1 MRRSYRRGDIR
12 RPVPEPRRAGG
23 APLRVRHARRLDRGA
38 CTGRLRLGHFLADGI
53 PRPASDS
60 RGRGFRRVGL
70 RAFRPA
76 RVLRDRSCRAGRL
89 FPLGADRQRRLPALH
104 AARAH
109 PGARLA
115 VRRRIQRVPRGRADG
130 GPALARRDHPP
141 GCGVR
146 HDRLGMSAAFGLM
159 LAVFVGISLLRGP
172 IGLAMIAGGI
182 AYLGAT
188 GQDMG
193 LAAEQILNSLYGSFV
208 LIAVPMFIFAANVM
222 NSGSLSERI
231 YGLAHA
237 LMGRFRGGLAHVNVL
252 ASVIFSGMSGSA
264 IADAVGPGMVEIE
277 MMCKEN
283 RYSRPFAVA
292 VSAAS
297 ATIGPIIPPSIPMVL
312 YALVSGASVGALFL
326 GGGVPGLLM
335 AAAMMLVII
344 WIARRRNFPMEA
356 PVPWREIPRIFLRTL
371 LPLLMPV
378 LLLGGI
384 YSGVFTPTEA
394 AAVAALYALVLALFV
409 YRALDW
415 KGLVSVLAESARST
429 AVVGIIIC
437 GAFIFNYVLATEQM
451 PARVAEWFT
460 SLELGPL
467 GFLLVANL
475 VFLVL
480 GCLLDTTTLLLV
492 LVPLLV
498 PVAKAVGVDLVHFGV
513 VIVVNMMIGLLT
525 PPYGVLVFVMSG
537 LAGTPVK
544 EIVRE
549 LVPFI
554 LALVAVLFL
563 ITFVPSLVLALP
575 RR

>member
-1 MRRSYRRGDIR
+1 
-12 RPVPEPRRAGG
+12 
-23 APLRVRHARRLDRGA
+23 
-38 CTGRLRLGHFLADGI
+38 
-53 PRPASDS
+53 
-60 RGRGFRRVGL
+60 
-70 RAFRPA
+70 
-76 RVLRDRSCRAGRL
+76 
-89 FPLGADRQRRLPALH
+89 
-104 AARAH
+104 
-109 PGARLA
+109 
-115 VRRRIQRVPRGRADG
+115 
-130 GPALARRDHPP
+130 
-141 GCGVR
+141 
-146 HDRLGMSAAFGLM
+146 MSAAFALM
-159 LAVFVGISLLRGP
+159 LVVFVGVALLRGP

-193 LAAEQILNSLYGSFV
+193 LAAEQILNSLFGSFV

-222 NSGSLSERI
+222 NSGTLSERL
-231 YGLAHA
+231 YALAHA
-237 LMGRFRGGLAHVNVL
+237 IMGRFRGGLAHVNVL
-252 ASVIFSGMSGSA
+252 ASVIFAGMSGSA

-277 MMCKEN
+277 MMCKNN

-326 GGGVPGLLM
+326 GGVVPGLLM

-344 WIARRRNFPMEA
+344 RIARRRNFPMEV
-356 PVPWREIPRIFLRTL
+356 PVPWSEIPRIFVRTL

-378 LLLGGI
+378 VLLGGI

-415 KGLVSVLAESARST
+415 KALVSVLADSARST

-437 GAFIFNYVLATEQM
+437 GAFLFNYALATEQV
-451 PARVAEWFT
+451 PARLAEWFL
-460 SLELGPL
+460 SVDLGPI
-467 GFLLVANL
+467 GFLIVANL

-492 LVPLLV
+492 MVPLLL
-498 PVAKAVGVDLVHFGV
+498 PVARAVGVDLVHFGV

-525 PPYGVLVFVMSG
+525 PPYGVLLFVLSG
-537 LAGTPVK
+537 LTGTPVK
-544 EIVRE
+544 AIVRE

-554 LALVAVLFL
+554 LSLIAVLFL
-563 ITFVPSLVLALP
+563 ITFVPSLVL
-575 RR
+575 R

>member
-1 MRRSYRRGDIR
+1 
-12 RPVPEPRRAGG
+12 
-23 APLRVRHARRLDRGA
+23 
-38 CTGRLRLGHFLADGI
+38 
-53 PRPASDS
+53 
-60 RGRGFRRVGL
+60 
-70 RAFRPA
+70 
-76 RVLRDRSCRAGRL
+76 
-89 FPLGADRQRRLPALH
+89 
-104 AARAH
+104 
-109 PGARLA
+109 
-115 VRRRIQRVPRGRADG
+115 
-130 GPALARRDHPP
+130 
-141 GCGVR
+141 
-146 HDRLGMSAAFGLM
+146 MSAAFGLM
-159 LAVFVGISLLRGP
+159 LVVFVGIALLRGP

-193 LAAEQILNSLYGSFV
+193 LAAEQILNSLFGSFV

-222 NSGSLSERI
+222 NSGTLSERL
-231 YGLAHA
+231 YALAHA

-277 MMCKEN
+277 MMCKN
-283 RYSRPFAVA
+283 DRYSRPFAVA

-297 ATIGPIIPPSIPMVL
+297 ATIGPIIPPSIPM
-312 YALVSGASVGALFL
+312 
-326 GGGVPGLLM
+326 
-335 AAAMMLVII
+335 MLVII

-356 PVPWREIPRIFLRTL
+356 PVPWSEIPRIFVRTL

-378 LLLGGI
+378 VLLGGI

-415 KGLVSVLAESARST
+415 KGLVSVFAESARST
-429 AVVGIIIC
+429 AVVGVIIC
-437 GAFIFNYVLATEQM
+437 GAFLFNYALATEQI
-451 PARVAEWFT
+451 PARIADWFVA
-460 SLELGPL
+460 LDLGPL
-467 GFLLVANL
+467 AFLIVANL

-492 LVPLLV
+492 LVPLVL
-498 PVAKAVGVDLVHFGV
+498 PVARAVGVDLVHFGV

-525 PPYGVLVFVMSG
+525 PPYGVLLFVLSG
-537 LAGTPVK
+537 LTGTPVK

-554 LALVAVLFL
+554 LALIAVLFL

-575 RR
+575 MLAGYIR

>member
-1 MRRSYRRGDIR
+1 
-12 RPVPEPRRAGG
+12 
-23 APLRVRHARRLDRGA
+23 
-38 CTGRLRLGHFLADGI
+38 
-53 PRPASDS
+53 
-60 RGRGFRRVGL
+60 
-70 RAFRPA
+70 
-76 RVLRDRSCRAGRL
+76 
-89 FPLGADRQRRLPALH
+89 
-104 AARAH
+104 
-109 PGARLA
+109 
-115 VRRRIQRVPRGRADG
+115 
-130 GPALARRDHPP
+130 
-141 GCGVR
+141 
-146 HDRLGMSAAFGLM
+146 MSAAFVLM
-159 LAVFVGISLLRGP
+159 LAVFVGAALLRAP
-172 IGLAMIAGGI
+172 VGLAMIAGGI

-193 LAAEQILNSLYGSFV
+193 LAAEQILNGLFGSFV

-222 NSGSLSERI
+222 NSGTLSERL
-231 YGLAHA
+231 YALAHA

-264 IADAVGPGMVEIE
+264 IADAVGPGMIEIE
-277 MMCKEN
+277 MMCKGN
-283 RYSRPFAVA
+283 RYPRAFAVA

-312 YALVSGASVGALFL
+312 YALVSGASVGALFI
-326 GGGVPGLLM
+326 GGIVPGLLM
-335 AAAMMLVII
+335 AGAMMLVIA
-344 WIARRRNFPMEA
+344 WVARRRGFPMEA
-356 PVPWREIPRIFLRTL
+356 PLPWPEIPRIFLRTL

-378 LLLGGI
+378 VLLGGI

-415 KGLVSVLAESARST
+415 RGLVSVLADSARQT

-437 GAFIFNYVLATEQM
+437 GAFLFNYVLASEQI
-451 PARVAEWFT
+451 PERVAEWFA

-498 PVAKAVGVDLVHFGV
+498 PVARSLGVDLVHFGV

-525 PPYGVLVFVMSG
+525 PPYGVLLFVLAG
-537 LAGTPVK
+537 LAGTPVRA
-544 EIVRE
+544 IVRE
-549 LVPFI
+549 LAPFI
-554 LALVAVLFL
+554 LALIAVLLL
-563 ITFVPSLVLALP
+563 ITLVPSLVLALP
-575 RR
+575 RLSGYLG

>member
-1 MRRSYRRGDIR
+1 
-12 RPVPEPRRAGG
+12 
-23 APLRVRHARRLDRGA
+23 
-38 CTGRLRLGHFLADGI
+38 
-53 PRPASDS
+53 
-60 RGRGFRRVGL
+60 
-70 RAFRPA
+70 
-76 RVLRDRSCRAGRL
+76 
-89 FPLGADRQRRLPALH
+89 
-104 AARAH
+104 
-109 PGARLA
+109 
-115 VRRRIQRVPRGRADG
+115 
-130 GPALARRDHPP
+130 
-141 GCGVR
+141 
-146 HDRLGMSAAFGLM
+146 MSAAFGLM
-159 LAVFVGISLLRGP
+159 LAVFVAIALLRGP
-172 IGLAMIAGGI
+172 VGLAMIAGGI

-193 LAAEQILNSLYGSFV
+193 LAAEQILNSLFGSFV

-222 NSGSLSERI
+222 NSGTLSERL

-277 MMCKEN
+277 MMCKN
-283 RYSRPFAVA
+283 GRYSRPFAVA

-312 YALVSGASVGALFL
+312 YALVSGASVGALFI
-326 GGGVPGLLM
+326 GGIVPGLLM
-335 AAAMMLVII
+335 AAAMMLVIVR
-344 WIARRRNFPMEA
+344 IARRRNFPMEA
-356 PVPWREIPRIFLRTL
+356 PVPWSEIPRIFVRTL

-378 LLLGGI
+378 VLLGGI

-415 KGLVSVLAESARST
+415 KGLVSVFADSARSS

-437 GAFIFNYVLATEQM
+437 GAFLFNYVLATEQV
-451 PARVAEWFT
+451 PARLAEWFP

-467 GFLLVANL
+467 GFLIVANL

-492 LVPLLV
+492 LVPLLL
-498 PVAKAVGVDLVHFGV
+498 PIARALGVDLVHFGV
-513 VIVVNMMIGLLT
+513 VIVLNMMIGLLT
-525 PPYGVLVFVMSG
+525 PPYGVLLFVLSG
-537 LAGTPVK
+537 LTGTPVK
-544 EIVRE
+544 DIVHE

-554 LALVAVLFL
+554 VALIAVLFL

-575 RR
+575 ELAGYVR